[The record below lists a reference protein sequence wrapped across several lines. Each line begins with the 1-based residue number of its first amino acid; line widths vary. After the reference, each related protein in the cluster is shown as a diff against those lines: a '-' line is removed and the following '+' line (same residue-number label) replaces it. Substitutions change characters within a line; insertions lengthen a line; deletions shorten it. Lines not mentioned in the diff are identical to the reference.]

1 MRASLY
7 FLKLPMLIYK
17 RIKYRKIPR
26 LKKRKEKMDLKELQ
40 LEVEFV
46 EFRLDIREHIGGHT
60 QEEIEANIR
69 EDVREVM

>member
-1 MRASLY
+1 MCASLY

-17 RIKYRKIPR
+17 RIKYRKILR

-46 EFRLDIREHIGGHT
+46 EFCLDIREHIGGHT

>member
-1 MRASLY
+1 
-7 FLKLPMLIYK
+7 
-17 RIKYRKIPR
+17 
-26 LKKRKEKMDLKELQ
+26 MDLKELQ